1 MQHPARRG
9 RLFVVTRRG
18 WLLFTAMAV
27 LWGIPYLLIRVAV
40 RQLDP
45 GVLVLFRTAPASLLL
60 VPVVTHQRAWPAL
73 VRNIRWIVVFG
84 VVEFGVPWFLMSTSE
99 RHINSSLTSLIICA
113 VPLFSVV
120 AGRLSN
126 HHEPIGVRRF
136 SGLICG
142 ALGVALLVGLDLKGG
157 SITWIG
163 LMLIVC
169 MGYSIGPIILATKLR
184 DVPGPAV
191 VCGATGI
198 VALGWIPYVS
208 LHWPAHVSGE
218 TWTSVGVLSV
228 FCTAGAFLVFGE
240 LVKEAGSS
248 RSVVVV
254 YSNTALAVL
263 LGVVGLHEP
272 FTVGIAL
279 GFPLIVLGSYLATGV
294 ARRVADD
301 VGRHPDVA
309 LHD

>member
-1 MQHPARRG
+1 
-9 RLFVVTRRG
+9 
-18 WLLFTAMAV
+18 MAV

-45 GVLVLFRTAPASLLL
+45 GVLVLLRTAPASLLL
-60 VPVVTHQRAWPAL
+60 LPIVLHQKSWRLL
-73 VRNIRWIVVFG
+73 VKNLKWIGIFG
-84 VVEFGVPWFLMSTSE
+84 VAEFGVPWYLMSTSE
-99 RHINSSLTSLIICA
+99 RHITSSLTSLIICA

-120 AGRLSN
+120 AGRFTRV
-126 HHEPIGVRRF
+126 HEPIGARRLW
-136 SGLICG
+136 GLGAG

-169 MGYSIGPIILATKLR
+169 VGYSIGPLILATKLR

-198 VALGWIPYVS
+198 VALAWIPYD
-208 LHWPAHVSGE
+208 LFHWPVHVSTE

-228 FCTAGAFLVFGE
+228 FCTAGAFLTFYE
-240 LVKEAGSS
+240 LVKEVGSS

-254 YSNTALAVL
+254 YSNTAIAVL
-263 LGVVGLHEP
+263 LGIAGLHEP

-279 GFPLIVLGSYLATGV
+279 GFPLIVLGSYLATSV
-294 ARRVADD
+294 ARVVKDRAGGNADLA
-301 VGRHPDVA
+301 VHE
-309 LHD
+309 

>member
-1 MQHPARRG
+1 M
-9 RLFVVTRRG
+9 
-18 WLLFTAMAV
+18 MAV

-45 GVLVLFRTAPASLLL
+45 GVLVLARTAPASLLL
-60 VPVVTHQRAWPAL
+60 LPIVLHQRSWGLL
-73 VRNIRWIVVFG
+73 VKNLKWICVFG
-84 VVEFGVPWFLMSTSE
+84 VAEFGVPWYLMSTSE
-99 RHINSSLTSLIICA
+99 RHITSSLTSLIICA

-120 AGRLSN
+120 AGRFMRV
-126 HHEPIGVRRF
+126 HEPIGARRF
-136 SGLICG
+136 WGLGAG
-142 ALGVALLVGLDLKGG
+142 ALGVALLVGLDLNGG

-169 MGYSIGPIILATKLR
+169 VGYSIGPLILATKLH

-191 VCGATGI
+191 VCGATGV
-198 VALGWIPYVS
+198 VALAWIPYD
-208 LHWPAHVSGE
+208 LFHWPVHVSTE

-228 FCTAGAFLVFGE
+228 FCTAGAFLTFYE

-254 YSNTALAVL
+254 YSNTAIAVL

-279 GFPLIVLGSYLATGV
+279 GFPLIVLGSYLATSV
-294 ARRVADD
+294 ARVVKDHAGGNADLA
-301 VGRHPDVA
+301 VHE
-309 LHD
+309 